1 MFRKYVAV
9 SVLFF
14 SIILFSG
21 VAWSSVIGTWDVNGT
36 MTVKVSI
43 KGFGSQTEKTAFL
56 DEFTFN
62 PNNNFEMIDFAGTWT
77 QKKNKFT
84 VFLDAN
90 KISDYF
96 EDAISDEVETDVDIE
111 VTKISFSGQ
120 EQKNGTIKGIFT
132 MNMKLY
138 VYDEDCECDRKG
150 TLKVSG
156 KFTGSRS
163 AQSLTLDEKDS
174 IESGDSILDTTV
186 RETENII
193 GLHDVVTKM
202 E

>member
-1 MFRKYVAV
+1 MLRKFFVV

-14 SIILFSG
+14 ALIGFSG

-62 PNNNFEMIDFAGTWT
+62 PNNNFEMIDFAGTWS

-120 EQKNGTIKGIFT
+120 EQRNGTIKGSFT

-150 TLKVSG
+150 TLKITG
-156 KFTGSRS
+156 KFTGTRS
-163 AQSLTLDEKDS
+163 AQSLTLGEKEP
-174 IESGDSILDTTV
+174 IENIDSILDLTV
-186 RETENII
+186 NEVANA
-193 GLHDVVTKM
+193 LN
-202 E
+202 